1 MPTRPSAAAFRFA
14 ALLAFLS
21 LASIGAA
28 QQTTRSQ
35 NDPRPVA
42 RAALRQG
49 EITID
54 GRVDESAWAAATPIT
69 ELTQSRPDEGKP
81 ATQRTELR
89 ILYDEAALYIGA
101 RMFDSLGAKG
111 VRSALARRDQ
121 VMNGGNNLTSDRIAL
136 VFDTF
141 RDKNSRNWF
150 ELNPDGVKG
159 DHQNGDP
166 SYDPVWE
173 GAAKIDSLG
182 WTAEFRIP
190 FSQLRFSRAVD
201 QVWGMQIWR
210 EVNRRNEQD
219 MWAFWRSNEYGGP
232 AYFGTLEGIKVS
244 SRPRQMEIVPYA
256 TTRSKLERAQP
267 GDPFHSNAEMTYRAG
282 GDVKVNLTS
291 NLTLD
296 ATVNPDFGQ
305 VEVDPAVVNL
315 SVFETTFSEKRP
327 FFVSN
332 SQYFS
337 TGGFNCYFCSNVSSL
352 NLIYTRRIGRSP
364 QLAGLLS
371 GRSDFVDAAD
381 ATTILGAGKVTGRTS
396 NGITVGVM
404 DALTNRER
412 ARFRSVGLT
421 TDSTLEVEPLANYFI
436 GRLRKDFRGG
446 STRIGTITTLVNRD
460 LTNPDEVARLRSN
473 AQGLGFDIDHHW
485 ASREY
490 AFNVQSVV
498 THIGGDTA
506 AIRRAQFSSARY
518 YQRPGRT
525 ETTDG
530 LFSTEFDPTRRN
542 LYGYGLYA
550 RLAKETGNWLWE
562 TTQNWRSPG
571 FEVNDLGSLSR
582 ADYKWMLFN
591 VFRQWTTPGSWYRN
605 MYTIWGAQTQD
616 NYDGDKNEGDVHVW
630 WQATFKNY
638 MNVSSFLL
646 FHPST
651 YDERLTRGGPTVMH
665 YGYNMWSTNF
675 GTDSRRQIVGNM
687 QVQVI
692 KPVDNTEG
700 GRVAYYPSVTLKPSS
715 RILLTL
721 SPSLDLDNTAQQ
733 YVTAVSDQTV
743 APQFAGTR
751 YVFGRLEQK
760 TFSMDTRVNMTFTPN
775 LTLEMFAQPFLASGK
790 YTSFK
795 EFAEVKSRHM
805 YFFGRDNGSTV
816 VRNTDAQ
823 NGATTGY
830 TIDPDGAAGIAPP
843 FTFDNPDFNL
853 RALRGTGV
861 LRWEYRPGSTL
872 YFVWTQERNG
882 FDQFGD
888 FNFSRDRSALFRD
901 RPTNVFQIKGTYW
914 IGR

>member
-687 QVQVI
+687 QVQLI